1 MIDKPLATRQGGAMN
16 TTLLY
21 VALGGAIGAALRYQV
36 SLLVAFPW
44 GTLTVNVLG
53 AFLIGIVWH
62 FVASKG
68 SSFWGPFVMTGV
80 LGGFTTFS
88 TFSLDVLRLMEVA
101 RYAQAVGYVAASIIL
116 ALAACFAGQSLMRGV
131 G

>member
-1 MIDKPLATRQGGAMN
+1 
-16 TTLLY
+16 
-21 VALGGAIGAALRYQV
+21 
-36 SLLVAFPW
+36 
-44 GTLTVNVLG
+44 
-53 AFLIGIVWH
+53 
-62 FVASKG
+62 
-68 SSFWGPFVMTGV
+68 MTGV